1 MHYLIYF
8 LMHYLMHCL
17 LYRLA
22 RGVDATVVSSP

>member
-8 LMHYLMHCL
+8 LMHYLMYYL

-22 RGVDATVVSSP
+22 RGVDATVISSP

>member
-8 LMHYLMHCL
+8 LMHYLMHYL

-22 RGVDATVVSSP
+22 RGVDATTISSP

>member
-8 LMHYLMHCL
+8 LMHYLMHYL

-22 RGVDATVVSSP
+22 RGVDATVISSP